1 MNVYNFGI
9 KVVSV
14 PSSRVV
20 FFSWSASLGGI
31 LTIDNLQKRHILLL
45 DWCYMCKRCMESVDR
60 LLLHCPIAYE
70 LWSMVFGLFGINWVM
85 LERVIELF
93 ASWLGQFS

>member
-1 MNVYNFGI
+1 M
-9 KVVSV
+9 

-45 DWCYMCKRCMESVDR
+45 DWCYMCKRCMESVDH

-85 LERVIELF
+85 PERVIELF